1 MKTATLRAAA
11 SMLAVLASPLS
22 IQAQQQGRDPKP
34 WRLDEAVGTP
44 DWVRLSGRHR
54 TRFES
59 LNKQFRA
66 GNRPVAEDQ
75 WFTRTSVRA
84 DFDFGTLGGTA
95 ELMDSR
101 AWGDNPNRQASTSF
115 SNVTDFVEL
124 NAIYDFGAPEGHTSR
139 LLAGRYTMSL
149 GSRRF
154 VIRNGFRNTVNT
166 FDGVDYLWQDDQGQQ
181 LRLFWT
187 MPVRRRPFDAPSL
200 RDNDFEWDDQDK
212 DLQFFG
218 VFGARNLDEHSQL
231 EGYVFGL
238 HEDAT
243 DSRNR
248 RLITPGVRI
257 HRPAR
262 KGAFFGQAEAAFQFG
277 DSQASSGTSPTLD
290 HSAWFGHASLGYRFD
305 CACDFTVRVA
315 YDYATGDRDP
325 SDGEN
330 NRFDRLYGAPRF
342 EYTPTGLWGA
352 IQRSNFKTPELR
364 VSFRPTRLSWI
375 MLAYRNLELASAT
388 DQWIASGVRDA
399 TGASGDNVGQQIEL
413 RARYD
418 FLPNNMFL
426 EVGGVYFVSGSFL
439 ERAPNS
445 PGGAD
450 RKYGFVE
457 MRWTF

>member
-1 MKTATLRAAA
+1 MTSATRCAPLLSALL
-11 SMLAVLASPLS
+11 LALS
-22 IQAQQQGRDPKP
+22 LPGQEARP
-34 WRLDEAVGTP
+34 WRLDEAIAGP
-44 DWVRLSGRHR
+44 SWVKFSGRHR
-54 TRFES
+54 TRYES

-66 GNRPVAEDQ
+66 GNRPVVEDQ
-75 WFTRTSVRA
+75 WFTRTSLRA
-84 DFDFGTLGGTA
+84 DFDFGTVGGTA

-101 AWGDNPNRQASTSF
+101 AWGDNPNRQVNTGF
-115 SNVTDFVEL
+115 VNVTDFVEL
-124 NAIYDFGAPEGHTSR
+124 NGILDFDANEGHKSR

-154 VIRNGFRNTVNT
+154 VIRNGYRNTVNT
-166 FDGVDYLWQDDQGQQ
+166 FDGLDYLWHDDEGQQ

-200 RDNDFEWDDQDK
+200 RENEFEWDDQDK

-218 VFGARNLDEHSQL
+218 IFGTRNIDEHSQL
-231 EGYVFGL
+231 EAFVFGL

-248 RLITPGVRI
+248 RLITPGARY

-262 KGAFFGQAEAAFQFG
+262 KGAFFGQAELAFQFG
-277 DSQASSGTSPTLD
+277 DSQEFAGASPTLD
-290 HSAWFGHASLGYRFD
+290 HNAWFGHASVGYRFD

-315 YDYATGDRDP
+315 YDYASGDRNP
-325 SDGEN
+325 NDGKN
-330 NRFDRLYGAPRF
+330 QQFDRLYGAPRF

-364 VSFRPTRLSWI
+364 VSFRPTPLSWI
-375 MLAYRNLELASAT
+375 MLAYRNLELASST
-388 DQWIASGVRDA
+388 DQWVGAGVRDA

-418 FLPNNMFL
+418 LLPNNMFL
-426 EVGGVYFVSGSFL
+426 EIGGAYFVGGSFL

-445 PGGAD
+445 PSGGD
-450 RKYGFVE
+450 RRYGFVE